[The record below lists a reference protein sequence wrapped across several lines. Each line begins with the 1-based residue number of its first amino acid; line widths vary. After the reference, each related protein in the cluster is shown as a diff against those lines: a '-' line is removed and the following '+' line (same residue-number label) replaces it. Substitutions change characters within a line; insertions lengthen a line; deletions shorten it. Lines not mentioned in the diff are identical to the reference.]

1 MGRKIR
7 KPMGAVLNVI
17 KELGKLRS
25 GDGLLDADLLF
36 GEPMRKPNLIPAD
49 KIAWEQVT
57 RDSGSNR

>member
-25 GDGLLDADLLF
+25 GDGLDADLLF
-36 GEPMRKPNLIPAD
+36 GEPTRKPNLIPTD

-57 RDSGSNR
+57 RDGGSNW